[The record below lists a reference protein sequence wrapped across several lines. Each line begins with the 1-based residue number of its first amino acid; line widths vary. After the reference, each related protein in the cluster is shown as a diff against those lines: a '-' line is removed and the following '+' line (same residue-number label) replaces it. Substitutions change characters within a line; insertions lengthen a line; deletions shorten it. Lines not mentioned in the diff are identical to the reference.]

1 MLRRGS
7 FRPRHGFTTIEA
19 LVAAVVF
26 LLGLS
31 GLLGALTQARNAT
44 GQARRYM
51 QATDIA
57 NDLVEQIQLWNIN
70 DPRLNASTGVC
81 IDDPL
86 DKAGAM
92 LQSKDA
98 AAYKT
103 YVGCMRNETNLRS
116 GMWAG
121 LMDPNPTTAFDD
133 GYVFKDEQG
142 NMTRYWRYFM
152 VRREEVRPGVTRMQI
167 WVKVRYDDAGEPR
180 VVTTQAM
187 RVQMGS

>member
-1 MLRRGS
+1 MLPRAS

-57 NDLVEQIQLWNIN
+57 NDLVEQIQLWRSD
-70 DPRLNASTGVC
+70 DPRLVPKSDVC
-81 IDDPL
+81 DPL

-92 LQSKDA
+92 LKPRDNGDYT
-98 AAYKT
+98 AYTK
-103 YVGCMRNETNLRS
+103 CMRDDFDIKPNDRQWS
-116 GMWAG
+116 GLAT
-121 LMDPNPTTAFDD
+121 PEFT
-133 GYVFKDEQG
+133 DEQG
-142 NMTRYWRYFM
+142 ITTTYWRYFM
-152 VRREEVRPGVTRMQI
+152 IRKHVDTTVNPAVTRLQI
-167 WVKVRYDDAGEPR
+167 WVKVRYDDVGEPR

-187 RVQMGS
+187 RIHQGL

>member
-1 MLRRGS
+1 MLPRAS

-57 NDLVEQIQLWNIN
+57 NDLVEQIQLWRFD
-70 DPRLNASTGVC
+70 DPRLDPKAGVC
-81 IDDPL
+81 NDDPL

-92 LQSKDA
+92 LKSKESA
-98 AAYKT
+98 EYVAYTK
-103 YVGCMRNETNLRS
+103 CMRDDFDIKPNNRQWS
-116 GMWAG
+116 GLAA
-121 LMDPNPTTAFDD
+121 PE
-133 GYVFKDEQG
+133 FKDEQG
-142 NMTRYWRYFM
+142 NTTTYWRYFM
-152 VRREEVRPGVTRMQI
+152 VRKQVVNPSVTRLQI

-187 RVQMGS
+187 RIQMLGLQ

>member
-57 NDLVEQIQLWNIN
+57 NDLVEQMQLWNIN
-70 DPRLNASTGVC
+70 DPRLSSSTGVC
-81 IDDPL
+81 NDDPL

-92 LQSKDA
+92 LQPKESS
-98 AAYKT
+98 AYKT
-103 YVGCMRNETNLRS
+103 YVGCMKSEANLRS
-116 GMWAG
+116 GKWAG
-121 LMDPNPTTAFDD
+121 LMEPNPATPFDE
-133 GYVFKDEQG
+133 GYIFTDEQG
-142 NMTRYWRYFM
+142 NTTRYWRYFM
-152 VRREEVRPGVTRMQI
+152 VRRQEVRLGVTRLQI